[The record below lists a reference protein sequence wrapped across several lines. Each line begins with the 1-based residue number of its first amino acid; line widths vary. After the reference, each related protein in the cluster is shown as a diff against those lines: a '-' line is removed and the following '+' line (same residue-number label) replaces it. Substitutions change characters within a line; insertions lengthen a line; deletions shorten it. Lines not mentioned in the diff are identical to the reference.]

1 MSLRI
6 MIHCIVTY
14 TLHETSATPIA
25 DNDREILRDQVIVY
39 VQGGQGKIC
48 WKDQNFC
55 KAPLQTM

>member
-1 MSLRI
+1 